1 MKAKGIFY
9 ALGGALAFFLGGRV
23 FGSRRPNGFLNRPD
37 FLLEDE
43 EILEDFNRL
52 APDNIGYLLV
62 RKPDG
67 TVVLIIVEDENRDIP
82 SAAPQ
87 IPEVVGR
94 SAPFGG
100 VVKDLER
107 LIVPSDRLPE
117 GFNDPLPQPDA
128 SGELSPE
135 LLAERLRRL
144 DEQRRQRFRY
154 VVVTEEQSASG
165 PVCVIRVFDG
175 DGQLISSTRKD
186 GAFVKAFAND
196 AAGDK
201 TAITRQAGGQSVLLI
216 DVVTGEIGA
225 SSDFIL
231 GAGDDIQDLN
241 SVAGLIV
248 VFEQLMMPPRV
259 IVRIFGPEGAPP
271 RHVMQIPGM
280 LVKGASIHD
289 AGTIKS
295 VVTEFEGQVYND
307 LIEVLTG
314 TRLTPSDAQG
324 LAQNPIRGTFADNQF
339 HQLEAQSRFV
349 ISVYNAERDES
360 EVRIL
365 DGTGRIVGTL
375 LLPGKF
381 SHAEVRDGKKEFVSR
396 PKAGSAQVTLVDL
409 LTGLTVR

>member
-1 MKAKGIFY
+1 MKARGILY
-9 ALGGALAFFLGGRV
+9 AVSGALLFLLGGRL
-23 FGSRRPNGFLNRPD
+23 FRSPRLDGLLNRPD

-43 EILEDFNRL
+43 EILEGFNRL

-67 TVVLIIVEDENRDIP
+67 TIVLLVVEDQNREIP
-82 SAAPQ
+82 TSAPQ
-87 IPEVVGR
+87 VPEVVGR
-94 SAPFGG
+94 SEPFEGI
-100 VVKDLER
+100 VKDLEL
-107 LIVPSDRLPE
+107 LIVPSGQLPE
-117 GFNDPLPQPDA
+117 GFNDPIPQPGP

-135 LLAERLRRL
+135 LLAERRRRL

-154 VVVTEEQSASG
+154 VVVTEEQTDSG

-175 DGQLISSTRKD
+175 DGRLISSTRKE
-186 GAFVKAFAND
+186 GAFVKAVAND
-196 AAGDK
+196 ATGEKAVL
-201 TAITRQAGGQSVLLI
+201 TRQAAGQSVLLI
-216 DVVTGEIGA
+216 DVVTGESKV
-225 SSDFIL
+225 SSDSIL
-231 GAGDDIQDLN
+231 GRNDDIQDLN
-241 SVAGLIV
+241 AVSGFII

-271 RHVMQIPGM
+271 RHVIEIPGM

-295 VVTEFEGQVYND
+295 VVTELDGQVYND

-314 TRLTPSDAQG
+314 RRLTPLDAQG

-339 HQLEAQSRFV
+339 HQPEGQSRFV
-349 ISVYNAERDES
+349 ISVYNADRDET

-365 DGTGRIVGTL
+365 DGAGRIVRTV

-381 SHAEVRDGKKEFVSR
+381 ARAEVRDGRKEFISR
-396 PKAGSAQVTLVDL
+396 PKDGPAQVTVIDL
-409 LTGLTVR
+409 LTGLTIR